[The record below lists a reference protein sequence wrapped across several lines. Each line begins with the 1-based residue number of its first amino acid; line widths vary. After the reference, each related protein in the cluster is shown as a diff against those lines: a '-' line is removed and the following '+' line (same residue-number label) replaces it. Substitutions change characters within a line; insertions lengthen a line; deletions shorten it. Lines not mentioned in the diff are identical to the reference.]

1 MERKKFNKISRS
13 SPRAWGCFYG
23 VFPQQSL
30 CAVFPTCVG
39 VFLVTY
45 CSSVHSP
52 GLPHVRGGVS
62 TFKVLSK
69 EESESSPRAWGCF
82 PRKGCEVTD
91 RKVFPTCVGVFPNR
105 VTFSAM
111 QVRLPHVR
119 GGVSQHIFEMV
130 GQKRSSPRTWGCFP
144 DTQRQ
149 FHRIQVFPTHVGCFC
164 QSFYLMKEPITAS
177 NGTPH
182 TLLWILP
189 AS

>member
-1 MERKKFNKISRS
+1 MTFQFNSCQHSLAREVFPTCVGVFLELKTVWISVVRS
-13 SPRAWGCFYG
+13 SPRAWGCFY
-23 VFPQQSL
+23 
-30 CAVFPTCVG
+30 CAMELFRMETVFPTCVG
-39 VFLVTY
+39 VFLE
-45 CSSVHSP
+45 VHS
-52 GLPHVRGGVS
+52 LPEGQG
-62 TFKVLSK
+62 
-69 EESESSPRAWGCF
+69 
-82 PRKGCEVTD
+82 
-91 RKVFPTCVGVFPNR
+91 
-105 VTFSAM
+105 
-111 QVRLPHVR
+111 RLPHVR

-149 FHRIQVFPTHVGCFC
+149 FHRSQVFPTHVGCFC